1 MIITLDT
8 TFFVLHYFSK
18 EETVLSK
25 TKRVLHFCRKLGN
38 KGILPTIVLGEFYSL
53 SHKTAGEDIA
63 EKYFNEIVN
72 SGMTIMELNIQ
83 ISKQAAIIR
92 RRYNEKIPWGDCII
106 SATGLLNNT
115 DIVLSEDPH
124 FKGIDEIKA
133 RTLDE
138 VKI

>member
-1 MIITLDT
+1 M
-8 TFFVLHYFSK
+8 
-18 EETVLSK
+18 
-25 TKRVLHFCRKLGN
+25 
-38 KGILPTIVLGEFYSL
+38 VLGEFYSL
-53 SHKTAGEDIA
+53 SHKTAGKDIA
-63 EKYFNEIVN
+63 EKYFNEMVN

-92 RRYNEKIPWGDCII
+92 RRYNEKIPWGDSII

-124 FKGIDEIKA
+124 FKGIEINA